1 MRGKG
6 CSNAR
11 LSLGCS
17 NALEAYHLQL
27 RAQAAESSS
36 RPNFVT
42 ELKIKQRGLEKST
55 LFCIASLLV

>member
-1 MRGKG
+1 MP
-6 CSNAR
+6 
-11 LSLGCS
+11 
-17 NALEAYHLQL
+17 LEAYNLQL

-36 RPNFVT
+36 RPDFVT